1 MPGGLL
7 LLVAVVLLQ
16 SGVVSAPPA
25 AIDSF
30 YYVVFAAGI
39 ALAWRFHSSRVLFAL
54 VVLLLAH
61 RAVEFFS
68 AGRAVSAGSGRVA
81 FEAVAFLLPLNF
93 AALSLIGER
102 GLAIPTIAPRLGM
115 LFVESVFVTVLC
127 RPGQIAGQ
135 DWLDAA
141 ILSPRLFQWTQIPQL
156 AWFICI
162 AVLMFLLVRFLVYRK
177 PVEGGLFWSLLTAI
191 LGLQAGGVG
200 RTASSYFATAGLILA
215 SSIIENSYA
224 LAYNDELTSL
234 PARRAFND
242 TLLRLEDPYTVA
254 IVDIDHFK
262 RFNDTCGHETGD
274 HVLRM
279 VAARLARVGGGG
291 QAFRIGGEEFSIVF
305 PGTPLLDALPHLE
318 WLRGEIEAGSFRMRG
333 GDDRRRV
340 SANGSDRRK
349 AVRRKTLRPRR
360 VRGPSSAGGLSV
372 TVSIGVAEPGARART
387 VQQVIQAADK
397 ALYHAKESGRN
408 RVETAIAPRASR
420 PKRDIA

>member
-1 MPGGLL
+1 MPGGFL

-16 SGVVSAPPA
+16 SGLVSAPPA

-68 AGRAVSAGSGRVA
+68 VGRAASAGSARVA
-81 FEAVAFLLPLNF
+81 LGATAFLLPLNF
-93 AALSLIGER
+93 AALSLIRER
-102 GLAIPTIAPRLGM
+102 GLAIPAIAPRLGM
-115 LFVESVFVTVLC
+115 LFVESVFVAVLC
-127 RPGQIAGQ
+127 RPGQLAGG
-135 DWLDAA
+135 DWLDAT

-156 AWFICI
+156 AWFACI
-162 AVLMFLLVRFLVYRK
+162 AVLIFLLIRFLVYRK
-177 PVEGGLFWSLLTAI
+177 PVEGGLLWSLVASI
-191 LGLQAGGVG
+191 LGLQAGAVG
-200 RTASSYFATAGLILA
+200 RIASSYFATAGLILA

-254 IVDIDHFK
+254 IVDVDHFK
-262 RFNDTCGHETGD
+262 RFNDTYGHETGD

-305 PGTPLLDALPHLE
+305 PGTSLSDALPHLE
-318 WLRGEIEAGSFRMRG
+318 WLRGEIEAGSFRVRG
-333 GDDRRRV
+333 GDDRRKA
-340 SANGSDRRK
+340 SATPTDRRRTVRRK
-349 AVRRKTLRPRR
+349 ALRRRR
-360 VRGPSSAGGLSV
+360 VRGPSAGELSV
-372 TVSIGVAEPGARART
+372 TVSIGVAEPRARAQT
-387 VQQVIQAADK
+387 VEQVIQAADK

-408 RVETAIAPRASR
+408 RVETAIASRAPR